1 MKRNQLL
8 IIGRLVAVVMA
19 LMMMPTTARADVEIT
34 EATFPDETFR
44 AWLQSQKYGQDGII
58 TDDEIAEY
66 VHDTIAHRAPYY
78 AQAQLQF
85 DATRIETAE
94 ETEET
99 AQEFAELLTHHI
111 N

>member
-1 MKRNQLL
+1 MELMNAHGITVWLTTSEERLIARLCLPEHRAKRPQIASL
-8 IIGRLVAVVMA
+8 
-19 LMMMPTTARADVEIT
+19 
-34 EATFPDETFR
+34 
-44 AWLQSQKYGQDGII
+44 